1 MSGPTTGAAVSA
13 IAEDINT
20 AFSPPPA
27 EASSGH
33 GVVFGDPF
41 TGQLLA
47 LASRVAR
54 TEVTV
59 LIGGPSGTGKEVLA
73 RFIHDQ
79 SLRQGGRFI
88 AFNCACLPE
97 SMVEDLLF
105 GHEKG
110 AFTGAVAR
118 FEGFFEQAD
127 GGTLFLD
134 EVGELPLAVQA
145 KLLRVLQEREFT
157 PLGSTRPQKT
167 RFRLLAATN
176 RNLKADVQAGRFRED
191 LYYRLN
197 IFPLQL
203 KPLRQRP
210 GDILP
215 LARALVRR
223 HRYICGDIQLDA
235 SAVEALHGYDWPG
248 NVRELE
254 NVIQRALVVA
264 DGPVLTADH
273 LGLDTLLPQ
282 DNHFSAISWARAAET
297 PSVDRV
303 EQIERVERVDTVAPV
318 AGSSDAPTS
327 TLTESLSQAEPS
339 LADRRAMQEAELIM
353 ATLKAAP
360 TKTLAAARLGIS
372 ERTLRY
378 KLARLRE
385 HGLMA
390 AGT

>member
-1 MSGPTTGAAVSA
+1 VSA
-13 IAEDINT
+13 ILTENLAPMPI
-20 AFSPPPA
+20 PVR
-27 EASSGH
+27 ASAAPQ
-33 GVVFGDPF
+33 VVFGDPF
-41 TGQLLA
+41 MAQLLA
-47 LASRVAR
+47 LAGRVAR

-73 RFIHDQ
+73 RYIHDR
-79 SLRQGGRFI
+79 SLRKGENFV

-110 AFTGAVAR
+110 AFTGATQR

-134 EVGELPLAVQA
+134 EVGELPLSVQA

-157 PLGSTRPQKT
+157 PLGATRPVKT

-176 RNLKADVQAGRFRED
+176 RNLLADVQSGRFRED

-210 GDILP
+210 GDIVP
-215 LARALVRR
+215 LARAMLER
-223 HRYICGDIQLDA
+223 HNYIAGAMRLDE
-235 SAVEALHGYDWPG
+235 SAIAALLAHEWPG

-254 NVIQRALVVA
+254 NVIQRAMVVA
-264 DGPVLTADH
+264 EGDTVSAHH
-273 LGLDTLLPQ
+273 LGLDASLPQ
-282 DNHFSAISWARAAET
+282 DMGAPMVVMMAVSAADESQRLLSGAE
-297 PSVDRV
+297 R
-303 EQIERVERVDTVAPV
+303 
-318 AGSSDAPTS
+318 
-327 TLTESLSQAEPS
+327 EPEAS
-339 LADRRAMQEAELIM
+339 LASRRVIQEAELILE
-353 ATLKAAP
+353 TLKASP
-360 TKTLAAARLGIS
+360 TKTSAAARLGIS

-378 KLARLRE
+378 KLARMRE
-385 HGLMA
+385 HGLVA
-390 AGT
+390 AEL

>member
-1 MSGPTTGAAVSA
+1 MASAMPVSDARESTGH
-13 IAEDINT
+13 EM
-20 AFSPPPA
+20 
-27 EASSGH
+27 
-33 GVVFGDPF
+33 VFGDPF
-41 TGQLLA
+41 TEQLLA

-73 RFIHDQ
+73 RVIHQ
-79 SLRQGGRFI
+79 HSLRQKGRFV

-110 AFTGAVAR
+110 AFTGAVQR
-118 FEGFFEQAD
+118 FEGFFAQAD

-134 EVGELPLAVQA
+134 EVGELPMSVQA

-157 PLGSTRPQKT
+157 PLGSTQPQKT
-167 RFRLLAATN
+167 KFRLLAATN

-197 IFPLQL
+197 IFPLQM
-203 KPLRQRP
+203 KPLKQRP

-215 LARALVRR
+215 LARALIQR
-223 HRYICGDIQLDA
+223 HRYISGDLHLDP
-235 SAVEALHGYDWPG
+235 SAIAALQSYDWPG

-254 NVIQRALVVA
+254 NVIQRAMVVA
-264 DGPVLTADH
+264 DGPLLTAMH
-273 LGLDTLLPQ
+273 LGLDTSLPSEAQ
-282 DNHFSAISWARAAET
+282 DLGMDLNGEHSSADLRLPSSMNAGVNSGMNAGDEGAELN
-297 PSVDRV
+297 
-303 EQIERVERVDTVAPV
+303 
-318 AGSSDAPTS
+318 GDAPR
-327 TLTESLSQAEPS
+327 AEPS
-339 LADRRAMQEAELIM
+339 LADRRAMQEAELIL
-353 ATLKAAP
+353 ATLKTAP

-390 AGT
+390 AGV

>member
-1 MSGPTTGAAVSA
+1 MASAVTMGDA
-13 IAEDINT
+13 REGG
-20 AFSPPPA
+20 
-27 EASSGH
+27 GH
-33 GVVFGDPF
+33 EMVYGDPF
-41 TGQLLA
+41 TKQLLA
-47 LASRVAR
+47 LATRVAR

-73 RFIHDQ
+73 RVIHQ
-79 SLRQGGRFI
+79 HSLRQKGSFV

-110 AFTGAVAR
+110 AFTGAVQR
-118 FEGFFEQAD
+118 FDGYFAQAD

-134 EVGELPLAVQA
+134 EVGELPMSVQA

-157 PLGSTRPQKT
+157 PLGSTTPQKT
-167 RFRLLAATN
+167 KFRLLAATN
-176 RNLKADVQAGRFRED
+176 RDLKGDVQAGRFRED

-197 IFPLQL
+197 IFPLQM
-203 KPLRQRP
+203 KPLKQRP

-215 LARALVRR
+215 LARALIER
-223 HRYICGDIQLDA
+223 HRYISGDLQLDS
-235 SAVEALHGYDWPG
+235 SAIEALHAYDWPG

-254 NVIQRALVVA
+254 NVIQRAMVIA
-264 DGPVLTADH
+264 DGPLLTAFH
-273 LGLDTLLPQ
+273 LGLDASLPPE
-282 DNHFSAISWARAAET
+282 FMGVPSRTAATASMSAAHH
-297 PSVDRV
+297 
-303 EQIERVERVDTVAPV
+303 
-318 AGSSDAPTS
+318 S
-327 TLTESLSQAEPS
+327 TMDDSPKVEPS
-339 LADRRAMQEAELIM
+339 LADRRAMQEAELIL
-353 ATLKAAP
+353 ATLKTVP

-390 AGT
+390 AGL

>member
-1 MSGPTTGAAVSA
+1 
-13 IAEDINT
+13 
-20 AFSPPPA
+20 
-27 EASSGH
+27 
-33 GVVFGDPF
+33 
-41 TGQLLA
+41 
-47 LASRVAR
+47 
-54 TEVTV
+54 
-59 LIGGPSGTGKEVLA
+59 
-73 RFIHDQ
+73 
-79 SLRQGGRFI
+79 
-88 AFNCACLPE
+88 
-97 SMVEDLLF
+97 
-105 GHEKG
+105 
-110 AFTGAVAR
+110 
-118 FEGFFEQAD
+118 
-127 GGTLFLD
+127 
-134 EVGELPLAVQA
+134 VQA

-203 KPLRQRP
+203 KPLKQRP

-235 SAVEALHGYDWPG
+235 SAIEALHGYDWPG

-254 NVIQRALVVA
+254 NVIQRAMVVA

-273 LGLDTLLPQ
+273 LGLETLLPQ
-282 DNHFSAISWARAAET
+282 GNHFSAISWATAAEA
-297 PSVDRV
+297 PRV
-303 EQIERVERVDTVAPV
+303 EYAERIETGVPYAMT
-318 AGSSDAPTS
+318 SDATS
-327 TLTESLSQAEPS
+327 VATVTESTSQAEPS

-385 HGLMA
+385 HGLMV

>member
-1 MSGPTTGAAVSA
+1 LFGTEIALLHTVPTTGELVSA
-13 IAEDINT
+13 LDIEVSAAA
-20 AFSPPPA
+20 AFSAAPPA
-27 EASSGH
+27 PSGA
-33 GVVFGDPF
+33 VVYGDPF
-41 TGQLLA
+41 TEQLLA
-47 LASRVAR
+47 LGARVAR
-54 TEVTV
+54 TDVTV

-73 RFIHDQ
+73 RYIHDR
-79 SLRQGGRFI
+79 SLRAEGRFV

-110 AFTGAVAR
+110 AFTGATQR
-118 FEGFFEQAD
+118 FGGFFEQAD

-134 EVGELPLAVQA
+134 EVGEMPLSLQA

-157 PLGSTRPQKT
+157 PLGATQPIKT

-203 KPLRQRP
+203 RPLNQRR
-210 GDILP
+210 GDIIP
-215 LARALVRR
+215 LARAMLKR
-223 HRYICGDIQLDA
+223 HAYIAGDLQLDL
-235 SAVEALHGYDWPG
+235 SAIEALCAYDWPG

-254 NVIQRALVVA
+254 NVVQRAMVVA
-264 DGPVLTADH
+264 DGPTLSAVH
-273 LGLDTLLPQ
+273 LGLESALPAESQ
-282 DNHFSAISWARAAET
+282 FTAMAWANQAVSADLAEVPAVAPATETRAA
-297 PSVDRV
+297 
-303 EQIERVERVDTVAPV
+303 
-318 AGSSDAPTS
+318 
-327 TLTESLSQAEPS
+327 PS

-353 ATLKAAP
+353 ETLKASP
-360 TKTLAAARLGIS
+360 TKTMAAERLGIS

-390 AGT
+390 AGL

>member
-1 MSGPTTGAAVSA
+1 MHTRAAGA
-13 IAEDINT
+13 
-20 AFSPPPA
+20 
-27 EASSGH
+27 
-33 GVVFGDPF
+33 VVFGDPF
-41 TGQLLA
+41 TEQLLA
-47 LASRVAR
+47 LGARVAK
-54 TEVTV
+54 TNVTV

-73 RFIHDQ
+73 RYIHDR
-79 SLRQGGRFI
+79 SLRAEGRFI

-110 AFTGAVAR
+110 AFTGATQR

-134 EVGELPLAVQA
+134 EVGEMPLSVQA

-157 PLGSTRPQKT
+157 PLGSTQPIKT

-176 RNLKADVQAGRFRED
+176 RDLKADVQAGRFRED

-203 KPLRQRP
+203 RPLSQRP
-210 GDILP
+210 GDIIP
-215 LARALVRR
+215 LARAMLQR
-223 HRYICGDIQLDA
+223 HAYISGDMQLDV
-235 SAVEALHGYDWPG
+235 SAIEALGAYDWPG

-254 NVIQRALVVA
+254 NVIQRAMVVA
-264 DGPVLTADH
+264 DGPILSAVH
-273 LGLDTLLPQ
+273 LGLDVEISSGISTTTRFFDAQ
-282 DNHFSAISWARAAET
+282 QACIGQSADTTPAAAEIK
-297 PSVDRV
+297 P
-303 EQIERVERVDTVAPV
+303 P
-318 AGSSDAPTS
+318 
-327 TLTESLSQAEPS
+327 PS
-339 LADRRAMQEAELIM
+339 LADRRAMQEAALIIE
-353 ATLKAAP
+353 TLRASP
-360 TKTLAAARLGIS
+360 TKTMAAERLGIS

-390 AGT
+390 AGI

>member
-1 MSGPTTGAAVSA
+1 VVHEHSLRHSGPFV
-13 IAEDINT
+13 
-20 AFSPPPA
+20 
-27 EASSGH
+27 
-33 GVVFGDPF
+33 
-41 TGQLLA
+41 
-47 LASRVAR
+47 
-54 TEVTV
+54 
-59 LIGGPSGTGKEVLA
+59 
-73 RFIHDQ
+73 
-79 SLRQGGRFI
+79 

-110 AFTGAVAR
+110 AFTGAVQR

-134 EVGELPLAVQA
+134 EVGELPLSVQA

-157 PLGSTRPQKT
+157 PLGSTKPQKT
-167 RFRLLAATN
+167 KFRLLAATN
-176 RNLKADVQAGRFRED
+176 RNLKADVQVGRFRED

-203 KPLRQRP
+203 KPLKQRP

-215 LARALVRR
+215 LARALMRR
-223 HRYICGDIQLDA
+223 HRYISGDLHLDA
-235 SAVEALHGYDWPG
+235 SAVEALCGYDWPG

-254 NVIQRALVVA
+254 NVIQRAMVVA
-264 DGPVLTADH
+264 DGPVLTAAH
-273 LGLDTLLPQ
+273 LGLETSLPQ
-282 DNHFSAISWARAAET
+282 DGNFSAANWAPMTSATTEEM
-297 PSVDRV
+297 D
-303 EQIERVERVDTVAPV
+303 EAPK
-318 AGSSDAPTS
+318 
-327 TLTESLSQAEPS
+327 AEPS
-339 LADRRAMQEAELIM
+339 LADRRAMQEAELILE
-353 ATLKAAP
+353 TLKSAP

-390 AGT
+390 AGV

>member
-1 MSGPTTGAAVSA
+1 MSEALNNPNAKAGA
-13 IAEDINT
+13 
-20 AFSPPPA
+20 
-27 EASSGH
+27 
-33 GVVFGDPF
+33 VVYGDPF
-41 TGQLLA
+41 TAQLLA

-73 RFIHDQ
+73 RYIHEN
-79 SLRQGGRFI
+79 SLRGTGPFI

-110 AFTGAVAR
+110 AFTGAVQR
-118 FEGFFEQAD
+118 FPGFFEQAD

-134 EVGELPLAVQA
+134 EVGELPPTVQA

-157 PLGSTRPQKT
+157 PLGSTKPQKT
-167 RFRLLAATN
+167 QFRLLAATN
-176 RNLKADVQAGRFRED
+176 RNLKGDVATGRFRED

-203 KPLRQRP
+203 KPLRERP

-215 LARALVRR
+215 LARAMIAR
-223 HRYICGDIQLDA
+223 HQYISGAMQLDD
-235 SAVEALHGYDWPG
+235 SAVAALRAYDWPG

-254 NVIQRALVVA
+254 NVIQRAMVVA
-264 DGPVLTADH
+264 DGGVLRADH
-273 LGLDTLLPQ
+273 LGLEVGLPLEINFVPMDLPAQ
-282 DNHFSAISWARAAET
+282 
-297 PSVDRV
+297 VV
-303 EQIERVERVDTVAPV
+303 E
-318 AGSSDAPTS
+318 S
-327 TLTESLSQAEPS
+327 EPES
-339 LADRRAMQEAELIM
+339 LADWRSNQEAELIM
-353 ATLKAAP
+353 ATLRETP
-360 TKTLAAARLGIS
+360 TKMAAAAKLGIS

-385 HGLMA
+385 SGMMA
-390 AGT
+390 VGV

>member
-1 MSGPTTGAAVSA
+1 VSA
-13 IAEDINT
+13 IAEHINESRT
-20 AFSPPPA
+20 LPVM
-27 EASSGH
+27 ASALSVADAREGAAH
-33 GVVFGDPF
+33 EMVFGDPF
-41 TGQLLA
+41 TEQLLA

-73 RFIHDQ
+73 RAIHKH
-79 SLRQGGRFI
+79 SLRQKGQFI

-110 AFTGAVAR
+110 AFTGAVQR
-118 FEGFFEQAD
+118 FEGYFAQAD

-134 EVGELPLAVQA
+134 EVGELPMSVQA

-157 PLGSTRPQKT
+157 PLGSTQPQKT
-167 RFRLLAATN
+167 KFRLLAATN

-197 IFPLQL
+197 IFPLQM
-203 KPLRQRP
+203 KPLNQRP

-215 LARALVRR
+215 LARALIQR
-223 HRYICGDIQLDA
+223 HRYISGDLHLDSSAIQ
-235 SAVEALHGYDWPG
+235 ALLAYDWPG

-254 NVIQRALVVA
+254 NVIQRAMVVA
-264 DGPVLTADH
+264 DGPLLTAAH
-273 LGLDTLLPQ
+273 LGLSASSAQDIAMPTIAQDANDPTRAGFRANGAAARDAADAIGHAEALP
-282 DNHFSAISWARAAET
+282 H
-297 PSVDRV
+297 
-303 EQIERVERVDTVAPV
+303 
-318 AGSSDAPTS
+318 
-327 TLTESLSQAEPS
+327 AEPS
-339 LADRRAMQEAELIM
+339 LADRRAQQEAELIL
-353 ATLKAAP
+353 ATLRTAP

-385 HGLMA
+385 HGLIA
-390 AGT
+390 AGV

>member
-1 MSGPTTGAAVSA
+1 MEVAVLRTVPTTGELVSA
-13 IAEDINT
+13 LGIEVSAAAALSAT
-20 AFSPPPA
+20 PPA
-27 EASSGH
+27 PPGA
-33 GVVFGDPF
+33 VVYGDPF
-41 TGQLLA
+41 TEQLLA
-47 LASRVAR
+47 LGARVAR
-54 TEVTV
+54 TDVTV

-73 RFIHDQ
+73 RYIHDR
-79 SLRQGGRFI
+79 SLRAEGRFV

-110 AFTGAVAR
+110 AFTGATQR
-118 FEGFFEQAD
+118 FAGFFEQAD

-134 EVGELPLAVQA
+134 EVGEMPLSLQA

-157 PLGSTRPQKT
+157 PLGATQPIKT

-203 KPLRQRP
+203 RPLNQRP
-210 GDILP
+210 GDIIP
-215 LARALVRR
+215 LARAMLKR
-223 HRYICGDIQLDA
+223 HAYIAGDLQLDL
-235 SAVEALHGYDWPG
+235 SAIEVLCAYDWPG

-254 NVIQRALVVA
+254 NVIQRAMVIA
-264 DGPVLTADH
+264 DGPTLSAIH
-273 LGLDTLLPQ
+273 LGLEGALPAESQ
-282 DNHFSAISWARAAET
+282 LTAMAWANQAVSADLAEVSAAAPVTEARA
-297 PSVDRV
+297 
-303 EQIERVERVDTVAPV
+303 
-318 AGSSDAPTS
+318 G
-327 TLTESLSQAEPS
+327 PS

-353 ATLKAAP
+353 ETLKASP
-360 TKTLAAARLGIS
+360 TKTMAAERLGIS

-390 AGT
+390 AGL

>member
-1 MSGPTTGAAVSA
+1 VSA

-79 SLRQGGRFI
+79 SPRQGGRFI

-203 KPLRQRP
+203 KPLKQRP

-235 SAVEALHGYDWPG
+235 SAIEALHGYDWPG

-254 NVIQRALVVA
+254 NVIQRAMVVA

-273 LGLDTLLPQ
+273 LGLETLLPQ
-282 DNHFSAISWARAAET
+282 GNHFSAISWATAAEA
-297 PSVDRV
+297 PRV
-303 EQIERVERVDTVAPV
+303 EYAERIETGVPYAMT
-318 AGSSDAPTS
+318 SDATS
-327 TLTESLSQAEPS
+327 VATVTESTSQAEPS

-385 HGLMA
+385 HGLMV

>member
-1 MSGPTTGAAVSA
+1 MPIPVRASAA
-13 IAEDINT
+13 
-20 AFSPPPA
+20 PQ
-27 EASSGH
+27 
-33 GVVFGDPF
+33 VVFGDPF
-41 TGQLLA
+41 MAQLLA
-47 LASRVAR
+47 LAGRVAR

-73 RFIHDQ
+73 RYIHDR
-79 SLRQGGRFI
+79 SLRKGENFV

-110 AFTGAVAR
+110 AFTGATQR

-134 EVGELPLAVQA
+134 EVGELPLSVQA

-157 PLGSTRPQKT
+157 PLGATRPVKT

-176 RNLKADVQAGRFRED
+176 RNLLADVQSGRFRED

-210 GDILP
+210 GDIVP
-215 LARALVRR
+215 LARAMLER
-223 HRYICGDIQLDA
+223 HNYIAGAMRLDE
-235 SAVEALHGYDWPG
+235 SAIAALLAHEWPG

-254 NVIQRALVVA
+254 NVIQRAMVVA
-264 DGPVLTADH
+264 EGDTVSAHH
-273 LGLDTLLPQ
+273 LGLDASLPQ
-282 DNHFSAISWARAAET
+282 DMG
-297 PSVDRV
+297 
-303 EQIERVERVDTVAPV
+303 APMV
-318 AGSSDAPTS
+318 VTMAVS
-327 TLTESLSQAEPS
+327 TADESQSLLSRAEPEPEAS
-339 LADRRAMQEAELIM
+339 LATRRVIQEAELILE
-353 ATLKAAP
+353 TLKVSP
-360 TKTLAAARLGIS
+360 TKTSAAARLGIS

-378 KLARLRE
+378 KLARMRE
-385 HGLMA
+385 HGLVA
-390 AGT
+390 AEL

>member
-1 MSGPTTGAAVSA
+1 MSEALNNPNAKAGA
-13 IAEDINT
+13 
-20 AFSPPPA
+20 
-27 EASSGH
+27 
-33 GVVFGDPF
+33 VVYGDPF
-41 TGQLLA
+41 TAQLLA

-73 RFIHDQ
+73 RYIHEN
-79 SLRQGGRFI
+79 SLRGTGPFI

-110 AFTGAVAR
+110 AFTGAVQR
-118 FEGFFEQAD
+118 FPGFFEQAD

-134 EVGELPLAVQA
+134 EVGELPPTVQA

-157 PLGSTRPQKT
+157 PLGSTKPQKT
-167 RFRLLAATN
+167 QFRLLAATN
-176 RNLKADVQAGRFRED
+176 RNLKGDVATGRFRED

-203 KPLRQRP
+203 KPLRERP

-215 LARALVRR
+215 LARAMIAR
-223 HRYICGDIQLDA
+223 HQYISGAMQLDD
-235 SAVEALHGYDWPG
+235 SAVAALRAYDWPG

-254 NVIQRALVVA
+254 NVIQRAMVVA
-264 DGPVLTADH
+264 DGGVLRADH
-273 LGLDTLLPQ
+273 LGLDVGLPLEINFVPMDLPAQ
-282 DNHFSAISWARAAET
+282 
-297 PSVDRV
+297 VV
-303 EQIERVERVDTVAPV
+303 E
-318 AGSSDAPTS
+318 S
-327 TLTESLSQAEPS
+327 EPES
-339 LADRRAMQEAELIM
+339 LADWRSNQEAELIM
-353 ATLKAAP
+353 ATLRETP
-360 TKTLAAARLGIS
+360 TKMAAAAKLGIS

-385 HGLMA
+385 SGMMA
-390 AGT
+390 VGV

>member
-1 MSGPTTGAAVSA
+1 LQLPGVSVSA
-13 IAEDINT
+13 ILTENLV
-20 AFSPPPA
+20 PVPLPVR
-27 EASSGH
+27 ASAAPQ
-33 GVVFGDPF
+33 VVFGDPF
-41 TGQLLA
+41 MAQLLA
-47 LASRVAR
+47 LAGRVAR

-73 RFIHDQ
+73 RYIHDR
-79 SLRQGGRFI
+79 SLRKGENFV

-110 AFTGAVAR
+110 AFTGATQR

-134 EVGELPLAVQA
+134 EVGELPLSVQA

-157 PLGSTRPQKT
+157 PLGATRPVKT

-176 RNLKADVQAGRFRED
+176 RNLLADVQSGRFRED

-210 GDILP
+210 GDIVP
-215 LARALVRR
+215 LARAMLER
-223 HRYICGDIQLDA
+223 HNYIAGEMRLDE
-235 SAVEALHGYDWPG
+235 SAIAALLAHEWPG

-254 NVIQRALVVA
+254 NVIQRAMVVA
-264 DGPVLTADH
+264 EGDTVSAHH
-273 LGLDTLLPQ
+273 LGLDASLPQ
-282 DNHFSAISWARAAET
+282 DMGAATVVTMAVSAA
-297 PSVDRV
+297 
-303 EQIERVERVDTVAPV
+303 
-318 AGSSDAPTS
+318 
-327 TLTESLSQAEPS
+327 TESQSLLSRAEPEPDAS
-339 LADRRAMQEAELIM
+339 LASRRVIQEAELILE
-353 ATLKAAP
+353 TLKASP
-360 TKTLAAARLGIS
+360 TKTSAAARLGIS

-378 KLARLRE
+378 KLARMRE
-385 HGLMA
+385 HGLVA
-390 AGT
+390 AEL

>member
-1 MSGPTTGAAVSA
+1 VSGPTTGAAVSA

-20 AFSPPPA
+20 TFSPPPA

-41 TGQLLA
+41 TAQLLA

-79 SLRQGGRFI
+79 SLRQGGRFV

-203 KPLRQRP
+203 KPLKQRP

-254 NVIQRALVVA
+254 NVIQRAMVVA

-273 LGLDTLLPQ
+273 LGLETLLPQ
-282 DNHFSAISWARAAET
+282 DNHFSAISWATAAEA
-297 PSVDRV
+297 PRV
-303 EQIERVERVDTVAPV
+303 EHAERIETGVPLATT
-318 AGSSDAPTS
+318 SDAASVATVTDS
-327 TLTESLSQAEPS
+327 ASQAEPS